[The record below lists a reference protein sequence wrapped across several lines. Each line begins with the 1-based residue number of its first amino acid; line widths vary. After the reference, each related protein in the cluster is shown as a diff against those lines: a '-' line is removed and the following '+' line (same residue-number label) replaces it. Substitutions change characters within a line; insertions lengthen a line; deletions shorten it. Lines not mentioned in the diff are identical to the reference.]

1 MARRNSRKFRAV
13 NGILLLDKPTG
24 ISSNKALQNTRF
36 LYQAAKAGHT
46 GSLDPLA
53 SGMLPVC
60 FGEATKMSAYLLDA
74 DKRYLTT
81 ATLGAVSSTG
91 DAEGELETYGAIPE
105 LSAAELETVLAK
117 FRGEIQQVPP
127 MYSALKRQ
135 GQPLYKLARQ
145 GIEVER
151 EARTVQI
158 KQLALKKLTATTL
171 ELDVRCSKGTYIR
184 SLVEDIGLALGCGA
198 YVSALRRTEV
208 DPFQNLPMYTSAF
221 LQQTEELGNLA
232 ALDELLLPMDQAL
245 PHLPALTLSGSDI
258 LRLQQGQKLS
268 LQQFAGSLSEG
279 LQRIY
284 DERGHFVGLAEVT
297 AQALRAK
304 RMLPMTS

>member
-1 MARRNSRKFRAV
+1 MARRNSRNFRAL
-13 NGILLLDKPTG
+13 NGILLLDKALG
-24 ISSNKALQNTRF
+24 LSSNKALQNVRF

-60 FGEATKMSAYLLDA
+60 FGEATKVSAFLLDA
-74 DKRYLTT
+74 DKRYRTT
-81 ATLGAVSSTG
+81 ATLGALSSTG
-91 DAEGELETYGAIPE
+91 DAEGELTPYGSIPAFAE
-105 LSAAELETVLAK
+105 AELETVLAR
-117 FRGEIQQVPP
+117 FRGEIEQVPP

-151 EARTVQI
+151 AARSVKIRELILTQC
-158 KQLALKKLTATTL
+158 TATTL
-171 ELDVRCSKGTYIR
+171 ELEVCCSKGTYIR

-198 YVSALRRTEV
+198 YVSALRRIEV
-208 DPFQNLPMYTSAF
+208 HPFQNLPMYTTEC
-221 LQQTEELGNLA
+221 LQQTLDQGGLP
-232 ALDELLLPMDQAL
+232 ALDQRLLPMDQAL
-245 PHLPALTLSGSDI
+245 PHLPALTLDSAGI

-268 LQQFAGSLSEG
+268 LTQFSPRPAAG

-284 DERGHFVGLAEVT
+284 AECGRFVGLAEVT
-297 AQALRAK
+297 EQALRAK
-304 RMLPMTS
+304 RILPDAV